1 MTIKPPS
8 SHNGSYGFT
17 DCNLMSGFYHCNSHQ
32 IFNCSADPNQY
43 YVWIDTLGQIIMTHF
58 TNPLQQ
64 VKVLMTYFIPGS
76 SGEVRI
82 SFPQTNGVTSL
93 SDTQLITL
101 PANGQQLNVTLV
113 QAISAVNTIL
123 VTLIFTSSIAINRIT
138 FCSEPEG

>member
-1 MTIKPPS
+1 MSIKSPS
-8 SHNGSYGFT
+8 SHNGSFT
-17 DCNLMSGFYHCNSHQ
+17 DCNLMSGLYHCNNHQ
-32 IFNCSADPNQY
+32 IFNCSADTDQY
-43 YVWIDTLGQIIMTHF
+43 YVWIDTLGQIITTHF

-82 SFPQTNGVTSL
+82 TFPQTNGTDSVSY
-93 SDTQLITL
+93 TQIITL

-113 QAISAVNTIL
+113 QAVSAVNTIL
-123 VTLIFTSSIAINRIT
+123 VTLIFTGSIAINRIT

>member
-1 MTIKPPS
+1 
-8 SHNGSYGFT
+8 
-17 DCNLMSGFYHCNSHQ
+17 MSGFYYCNNHQ
-32 IFNCSADPNQY
+32 IFNCSADTNQY
-43 YVWIDTLGQIIMTHF
+43 YVWIDTIGQIIMAHF
-58 TNPLQQ
+58 TNPLQR

-76 SGEVRI
+76 SGSVRI
-82 SFPQTNGVTSL
+82 SFPQTNGTDSL
-93 SDTQLITL
+93 SKTQLITL

>member
-1 MTIKPPS
+1 
-8 SHNGSYGFT
+8 
-17 DCNLMSGFYHCNSHQ
+17 MSGLYHCNNHQ

-43 YVWIDTLGQIIMTHF
+43 YVWNDTLGQIIMTHF

-64 VKVLMTYFIPGS
+64 IKVLMTYFIPGS
-76 SGEVRI
+76 SGSVRI
-82 SFPQTNGVTSL
+82 SFPQTNGTDSVAE
-93 SDTQLITL
+93 TQLITL